1 MEVETLIELTKFL
14 DFWFSTD
21 REGIQNEG
29 FGNKAK
35 KWGFKR
41 QVEKFQFSH
50 TIIFDDLCCCE
61 EENCLVHLKYCA
73 KVNQRYHFFC

>member
-1 MEVETLIELTKFL
+1 M
-14 DFWFSTD
+14 D

-73 KVNQRYHFFC
+73 KVYQRYHFFC